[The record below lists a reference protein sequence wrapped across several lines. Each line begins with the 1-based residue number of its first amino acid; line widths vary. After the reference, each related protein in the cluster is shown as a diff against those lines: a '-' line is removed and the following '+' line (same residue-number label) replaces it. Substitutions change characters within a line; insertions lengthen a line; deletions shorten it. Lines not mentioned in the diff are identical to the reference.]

1 MRAGN
6 PVRKRWQHP
15 GQGDGGRGGGGSGRG
30 AAGLHLECVLEMG
43 SVCPV
48 HELGMETEGSRGDA

>member
-1 MRAGN
+1 M
-6 PVRKRWQHP
+6 RKRWQHP